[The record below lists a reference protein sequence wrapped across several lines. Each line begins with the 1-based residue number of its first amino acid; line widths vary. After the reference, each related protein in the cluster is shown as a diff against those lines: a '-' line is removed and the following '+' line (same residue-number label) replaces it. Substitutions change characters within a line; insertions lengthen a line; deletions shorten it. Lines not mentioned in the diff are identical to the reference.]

1 MVLETIRYNYNN
13 IFKFFQQFF
22 SFFFLN
28 GMNEKPKQS
37 IPYPMHV
44 LMLTTDSE
52 ICGTERI
59 MLSLLRNLDR
69 SKYNASV
76 VTLFGPGDLVDAVEE
91 LGYPAIN
98 LRMKEDSIWQ
108 GLVRWRKFLQE
119 HKPEVIQSLL
129 IHSNI
134 LGRLSTFF
142 WKRRIAMLG
151 GISTVYTVEGYG
163 KLYAYIERGTHFM
176 DDLYCVNSEL
186 GMKQVKEAI
195 CLPERKLALVHNGV
209 QLMDDPPDINAV
221 RNEVRQEF
229 GFAGDDLVVGI
240 VAQLRPPK
248 RHDILVH
255 SVQKLKSTFSNLRLL
270 IVGTGEREEELK
282 AYVSEHQLQ
291 DHVIFTGFRTDARRL
306 LYGMDIFGL
315 PSEVEG
321 EPVSVMEA
329 MNAGLP
335 VAAAATGGIPEI
347 TQDGITSL
355 LSTPGSQSEFSA
367 ILRQLLEDPDKC
379 RRMGELGKQ
388 RVRDLFSAERMTREF
403 EALYDR
409 SYCLRHQIHS

>member
-1 MVLETIRYNYNN
+1 MTKLQKN
-13 IFKFFQQFF
+13 QG
-22 SFFFLN
+22 L
-28 GMNEKPKQS
+28 
-37 IPYPMHV
+37 YPLHV

-59 MLSLLRNLDR
+59 LLSLLRNLNR

-76 VTLFGPGDLVDAVEE
+76 VTLFGPGDLVEEVEK

-98 LRMKEDSIWQ
+98 LRMKEDSFFK
-108 GLVRWRKFLQE
+108 GLQRWRTFLNEQQ
-119 HKPEVIQSLL
+119 PNLIQSLL
-129 IHSNI
+129 IHSNL
-134 LGRLSTFF
+134 LGRFTTFA

-163 KLYAYIERGTHFM
+163 RMYAWIERLTHFM
-176 DDLYCVNSEL
+176 DDLYCVNSGL
-186 GMKQVKEAI
+186 GMKQVREAI
-195 CLPERKLALVHNGV
+195 RLPGTKLALVHNGV
-209 QLMDDPPDINAV
+209 QLMDDPLDIDLA
-221 RNEVRQEF
+221 RREVRHEF
-229 GFAGDDLVVGI
+229 GFGAKDLVVGV

-248 RHDILVH
+248 RHDILVN
-255 SVQKLKSTFSNLRLL
+255 SVYALKDSFPKLRLL
-270 IVGTGEREEELK
+270 IVGTGERK
-282 AYVSEHQLQ
+282 QALQ
-291 DHVIFTGFRTDARRL
+291 SMAHEMGIEDRVVFAGFRTDARRL

-347 TQDGITSL
+347 TRAGETSL
-355 LSTPGSQSEFSA
+355 LSTPGNQDEFTS
-367 ILRQLLEDPDKC
+367 ILKEMLRDEEM
-379 RRMGELGKQ
+379 RTRMGEAGKK
-388 RVRDLFSAERMTREF
+388 RVRELFSAERMTREF

-409 SYCLRHQIHS
+409 SYQSRNGMEY

>member
-1 MVLETIRYNYNN
+1 MKKNPGGT
-13 IFKFFQQFF
+13 
-22 SFFFLN
+22 
-28 GMNEKPKQS
+28 P
-37 IPYPMHV
+37 PYPLHI

-69 SKYNASV
+69 DKYNASV
-76 VTLFGPGDLVDAVEE
+76 VTLFGPGDLAEE
-91 LGYPAIN
+91 VKRMGYPAVN
-98 LRMKEDSIWQ
+98 LRLKEDSVWK
-108 GLVRWRKFLQE
+108 GLSHWRKFLNEQ
-119 HKPEVIQSLL
+119 KPDVIQSLL

-134 LGRLSTFF
+134 LGRFSAFF
-142 WKRRIAMLG
+142 WKRRTAMLG

-163 KLYAYIERGTHFM
+163 KAYAWIERCTHFM

-195 CLPERKLALVHNGV
+195 RLPEKKLALVHNGV
-209 QLMDDPPDINAV
+209 QLMNDPPDIQAV
-221 RNEVRQEF
+221 RNEVRNEF
-229 GFAGDDLVVGI
+229 GFHAEDLVIGI

-255 SVQKLKSTFSNLRLL
+255 SIHALKDTLPNVRLL
-270 IVGTGEREEELK
+270 ILGTGEREEALK
-282 AYVSEHQLQ
+282 KIVSDLNLQ
-291 DHVIFTGFRTDARRL
+291 AHVVFTGFRTDARRL

-347 TQDGITSL
+347 TQAGETSL
-355 LSTPGSQSEFSA
+355 LSTPGNQEEYTA
-367 ILRQLLEDPDKC
+367 ILQKLLQDSSM
-379 RRMGELGKQ
+379 RIRMGEAGKM
-388 RVRDLFSAERMTREF
+388 RVRELFSAERMTREF

-409 SYCLRHQIHS
+409 SYMLRNH

>member
-1 MVLETIRYNYNN
+1 
-13 IFKFFQQFF
+13 
-22 SFFFLN
+22 
-28 GMNEKPKQS
+28 MNENPKQS
-37 IPYPMHV
+37 TPNPMHV

-69 SKYNASV
+69 EKYNASV
-76 VTLFGPGDLVDAVEE
+76 VTLFGPGDLVDEVGK
-91 LGYPAIN
+91 LGYPAVN
-98 LRMKEDSIWQ
+98 LRMKEDSFWQ
-108 GLVRWRKFLQE
+108 GLTRWNRFVNE
-119 HKPEVIQSLL
+119 HKPDVIQSLL

-134 LGRLSTFF
+134 LGRLTTFF

-163 KLYAYIERGTHFM
+163 RLYAYIERGTHFM

-195 CLPERKLALVHNGV
+195 CLPDQKLALVHNGV
-209 QLMDDPPDINAV
+209 QLMDDPPDISAV
-221 RNEVRQEF
+221 RNEVREEF
-229 GFAGDDLVVGI
+229 GFGQDDLVVGI

-255 SVQKLKSTFSNLRLL
+255 SVMELKNTFPNLRLL
-270 IVGTGEREEELK
+270 IVGTGEREEALK
-282 AYVSEHQLQ
+282 TFVTNNQLQ
-291 DHVIFTGFRTDARRL
+291 EHVVFTGFRTDARRL

-355 LSTPGSQSEFSA
+355 LSTPGNQNEFTEV
-367 ILRQLLEDPDKC
+367 LKQLLDDGEK
-379 RRMGELGKQ
+379 RKSMGELGKQ
-388 RVRDLFSAERMTREF
+388 RVRELFSAERMTREF
-403 EALYDR
+403 EALYDQ
-409 SYCLRHQIHS
+409 SYQLRNR

>member
-1 MVLETIRYNYNN
+1 
-13 IFKFFQQFF
+13 
-22 SFFFLN
+22 
-28 GMNEKPKQS
+28 MNENPKQS
-37 IPYPMHV
+37 PPYPLHI
-44 LMLTTDSE
+44 LMVTTDSE

-59 MLSLLRNLDR
+59 MLSLLRNVDR
-69 SKYNASV
+69 EKFNASV
-76 VTLFGPGDLVDAVEE
+76 VTLFGPGDLVEE
-91 LGYPAIN
+91 VKKLGYPAVN
-98 LRMKEDSIWQ
+98 LRMKEDSLWQ
-108 GLVRWRKFLQE
+108 GLKRWRKFLGEQ
-119 HKPEVIQSLL
+119 KPDVIQSLL

-134 LGRLSTFF
+134 LGRFTTFF
-142 WKRRIAMLG
+142 WKRRTAMLG

-195 CLPERKLALVHNGV
+195 CLPEKKLALVHNGV
-209 QLMDDPPDINAV
+209 QLMDDPPDIDAV
-221 RNEVRQEF
+221 RNEVRHEF
-229 GFAGDDLVVGI
+229 GFGDDDLVVGI

-255 SVQKLKSTFSNLRLL
+255 SVQALKSTFPHLRLL

-282 AYVSEHQLQ
+282 TFVSQNQLQ
-291 DHVIFTGFRTDARRL
+291 EHVMFTGFRMDARRL

-355 LSTPGSQSEFSA
+355 LSTPGDQNGFTE
-367 ILRQLLEDPDKC
+367 ILKTLLIDGEMR
-379 RRMGELGKQ
+379 RRMGEVGKT
-388 RVRDLFSAERMTREF
+388 RVRELFSAERMTREF
-403 EALYDR
+403 EALYEGAYR
-409 SYCLRHQIHS
+409 LRHGILSP